1 MTDLTPVLQVQDLT
15 VSYGD
20 VMPVQGITFAVR
32 PGERIG
38 LVGES
43 GSGKSLTAVSI
54 MRLNDGATLGGSIRL
69 RDRELLTLSP
79 REMTRVRGGEIAMVY
94 QDPMS
99 SLNPV
104 RTIGHQLVE
113 AIRLHDRV
121 SAAAARARAVELLTE
136 VGVPLPEERLGQ
148 YPHEFSGGMRQ
159 RVMIAMAMSS
169 RPAVLIA
176 DEPTTALDVTTQS
189 RIIDLLDRLAEDH
202 GTAVVLI
209 THDLGVAAGFCER
222 IHVMRHGRVVEEG
235 PVDRIYAAP
244 EHPYTQALLGAVV
257 DLTVD
262 VQQPIRTAAEVLER
276 GTEPLAEAGSISAVD
291 RARESGDVLVDV
303 QGVSKVFTLGSGRRV
318 TAVDDV
324 SFQIRRGETVGLVGE
339 SGSGKST
346 VSKAVLALGG
356 IDGGSVVFDGQRPH
370 DLRGEELR
378 RLRKRMQM
386 VFQDPFSALNRR
398 QTVAQIIEAPLR
410 AHGIGTRASRA
421 EKVRETMHRVR
432 LDEEFAHRLPR
443 SMSGGQ
449 CQRVSI
455 ARSLVLEPEFLVLD
469 ESVSA
474 LDVSIQAQVL
484 NLLRELQAELGL
496 TYLFIS
502 HDLAVIRYMSSTVAV
517 MQQGRIVEIG
527 ARDALFANPQ
537 HEYTRGLM
545 AAIPV
550 ADPVLERRR
559 RAEAAALWQT
569 HGGQTGAVPATTA
582 GRGGRR

>member
-43 GSGKSLTAVSI
+43 GSGKSLTALSI

-235 PVDRIYAAP
+235 PVERIYTAP

-356 IDGGSVVFDGQRPH
+356 IDGGTVVFDGQRPH

-410 AHGIGTRASRA
+410 AHGIGTRAFRA

-545 AAIPV
+545 AAIPI

-559 RAEAAALWQT
+559 RAEAAVLWQAQ
-569 HGGQTGAVPATTA
+569 GGQTGAVPAALA

>member
-1 MTDLTPVLQVQDLT
+1 MTDATPVLQVQDLT

-20 VMPVQGITFAVR
+20 AMPVKGISFSVR

-43 GSGKSLTAVSI
+43 GSGKSLTALSI
-54 MRLNDGATLGGSIRL
+54 MRLNDGAKLGGSIRL
-69 RDRELLTLSP
+69 RDRELLTLSK

-121 SAAAARARAVELLTE
+121 SKEAARARAVELLTE
-136 VGVPLPEERLGQ
+136 VGVPLPEERLAQ

-189 RIIDLLDRLAEDH
+189 RIIDLLDRLADEH

-222 IHVMRHGRVVEEG
+222 IHVMRHGRVIEEA
-235 PVDRIYAAP
+235 PVDKLYAEP
-244 EHPYTQALLGAVV
+244 EHPYTKALLGAVV
-257 DLTVD
+257 DLTID
-262 VQQPIRTAAEVLER
+262 VHEPIRTAAEVLER
-276 GTEPLAEAGSISAVD
+276 GTEPVAEAGSISAVD
-291 RARESGDVLVDV
+291 QARETGDVLVDV

-356 IDGGSVVFDGQRPH
+356 IDAGAVVFDGHRPH
-370 DLRGEELR
+370 EMRGEELR
-378 RLRKRMQM
+378 QLRRRMQM

-398 QTVAQIIEAPLR
+398 QTVAQIIEAPLL
-410 AHGIGTRASRA
+410 AHGIGTRATRA
-421 EKVRETMHRVR
+421 EKVREAMHRVR
-432 LDEEFAHRLPR
+432 LDEEFTHRLPR

-559 RAEAAALWQT
+559 RAEAAALWQSQ
-569 HGGQTGAVPATTA
+569 GAVTGAVPAGV
-582 GRGGRR
+582 GRKA

>member
-1 MTDLTPVLQVQDLT
+1 MTDVAPVLQVQDLT

-20 VMPVQGITFAVR
+20 AMPVKGISFSVR

-43 GSGKSLTAVSI
+43 GSGKSLTALSI
-54 MRLNDGATLGGSIRL
+54 MRLNDGANLGGSIRL
-69 RDRELLTLSP
+69 RERELLTLSK
-79 REMTRVRGGEIAMVY
+79 REMTRVRGGEIAMIY

-121 SAAAARARAVELLTE
+121 PKEAARARAVELLTE
-136 VGVPLPEERLGQ
+136 VGVPLPEERLAQ

-222 IHVMRHGRVVEEG
+222 IHVMRHGRVIEEA
-235 PVDRIYAAP
+235 PVDKLYTEP
-244 EHPYTQALLGAVV
+244 EHPYTKALLGAVV
-257 DLTVD
+257 DLTID
-262 VQQPIRTAAEVLER
+262 VHEPIRTAAEVLER
-276 GTEPLAEAGSISAVD
+276 GTEPLVEAGSISAVD
-291 RARESGDVLVDV
+291 RARESGDVLVDL

-324 SFQIRRGETVGLVGE
+324 SFQIRRGETFGLVGE

-356 IDGGSVVFDGQRPH
+356 IDGGAVVFDGHRPH
-370 DLRGEELR
+370 DMRGEELR
-378 RLRKRMQM
+378 QLRRRMQM

-398 QTVAQIIEAPLR
+398 QTVAQIIEAPLL
-410 AHGIGTRASRA
+410 AHGIGTRATRA
-421 EKVRETMHRVR
+421 EKVREAMQRVR

-517 MQQGRIVEIG
+517 MQQGRLVEIG

-559 RAEAAALWQT
+559 RAEAAALWQAQ
-569 HGGQTGAVPATTA
+569 GSAMGVVPA
-582 GRGGRR
+582 GR

>member
-1 MTDLTPVLQVQDLT
+1 MSGSASILRVQDLT

-20 VMPVQGITFAVR
+20 VAPVKGITFSVR

-43 GSGKSLTAVSI
+43 GSGKSLTALSI
-54 MRLNDGATLGGSIRL
+54 MQLNDGARLGGSIRL
-69 RDRELLTLSP
+69 GDRELLTLGR

-104 RTIGHQLVE
+104 RTIGHQLIE
-113 AIRLHDRV
+113 AIRLHERMSKADASR
-121 SAAAARARAVELLTE
+121 RAVELLTE
-136 VGVPLPEERLGQ
+136 VGVPLPGERLEQ

-169 RPAVLIA
+169 RPKVLIA

-189 RIIDLLDRLAEDH
+189 RIIDLLDRLADEH
-202 GTAVVLI
+202 GTAVILI

-222 IHVMRHGRVVEEG
+222 IHVMRHGRIIEEAA
-235 PVDRIYAAP
+235 VDQLYTRP
-244 EHPYTQALLGAVV
+244 EHPYTRALLGAVV

-262 VQQPIRTAAEVLER
+262 VHRPIPTAAEVLER
-276 GTEPLAEAGSISAVD
+276 GTEPPAETTPISAVD
-291 RARESGDVLVDV
+291 RARLEGDVLVDV
-303 QGVSKVFTLGSGRRV
+303 EGLTKVFSLGSGRRV

-324 SFQIRRGETVGLVGE
+324 SFQIRRGETFGLVGQ

-346 VSKAVLALGG
+346 VSKAVLALSG
-356 IDGGSVVFDGQRPH
+356 IDAGTVSFDGHRPH
-370 DLRGEELR
+370 EMRAEPLRQLR
-378 RLRKRMQM
+378 RRMQM

-398 QTVAQIIEAPLR
+398 QTVEQIIEAPLL
-410 AHGIGTRASRA
+410 AHGIGTKASRA
-421 EKVRETMHRVR
+421 DRVREAMHRVR

-455 ARSLVLEPEFLVLD
+455 ARSLVLEPEFMVLD

-517 MQQGRIVEIG
+517 MQDGRIVEIG
-527 ARDALFANPQ
+527 ARDELFASPQ
-537 HEYTRGLM
+537 HDYTRGLM

-550 ADPVLERRR
+550 ADPVAERAR
-559 RAEAAALWQT
+559 RARAAALWQEQGSDMT
-569 HGGQTGAVPATTA
+569 ITPIA
-582 GRGGRR
+582 R

>member
-1 MTDLTPVLQVQDLT
+1 MTDLMPVLQVQDLT

-43 GSGKSLTAVSI
+43 GSGKSLTALSI

-356 IDGGSVVFDGQRPH
+356 IDGGTVVFDGQRPH

-559 RAEAAALWQT
+559 RAEAAALWQS

-582 GRGGRR
+582 GRGGR

>member
-1 MTDLTPVLQVQDLT
+1 MTDLMPVLQVQDLT

-43 GSGKSLTAVSI
+43 GSGKSLTALSI

-356 IDGGSVVFDGQRPH
+356 IDGGTVVFDGQRPH

-410 AHGIGTRASRA
+410 AHGIGNRASRA

-559 RAEAAALWQT
+559 RAEAAALWQS

-582 GRGGRR
+582 GRGGR

>member
-1 MTDLTPVLQVQDLT
+1 MTSVADDAVLEVRDLT
-15 VSYGD
+15 VAYGD
-20 VMPVQGITFAVR
+20 TTPVKGIGFAVR

-43 GSGKSLTAVSI
+43 GSGKSLTALSI
-54 MRLNDGATLGGSIRL
+54 MRLAEGARLGGSIRL
-69 RDRELLTLSP
+69 EGRELLDLSE

-113 AIRLHDRV
+113 AIRLHDRM
-121 SAAAARARAVELLTE
+121 SKEAARRRAVELLTE
-136 VGVPLPEERLGQ
+136 VGVPFPEERLSQ

-169 RPAVLIA
+169 RPKVLIA

-189 RIIDLLDRLAEDH
+189 RIIDLLDRLAEEH

-222 IHVMRHGRVVEEG
+222 IHVMRQGRIIEEG
-235 PVDRIYAAP
+235 PVEQLYAAP
-244 EHPYTQALLGAVV
+244 EHPYTRALLGAVV

-262 VQQPIRTAAEVLER
+262 VHRPIQTTGDVFERHVAEGDGDGAV
-276 GTEPLAEAGSISAVD
+276 SAVD
-291 RARESGDVLVDV
+291 RARETGDVLLDV
-303 QGVSKVFTLGSGRRV
+303 RDLRKVFALGSGRRV

-324 SFQIRRGETVGLVGE
+324 SFQIRRGETFGLVGE

-356 IDGGSVVFDGQRPH
+356 IDGGSVVFDGLRPH
-370 DLRGEELR
+370 ELRAEPLR
-378 RLRKRMQM
+378 RLRRRMQM

-398 QTVAQIIEAPLR
+398 QTVAEIIEAPLR
-410 AHGIGTRASRA
+410 AHGIGTRVSRA
-421 EKVRETMHRVR
+421 DKVREAMHRVR
-432 LDEEFAHRLPR
+432 LDEEFASRLPR

-484 NLLRELQAELGL
+484 NLLRDLQSQLGL

-517 MQQGRIVEIG
+517 MQQGRIVEMA
-527 ARDALFANPQ
+527 ARDQLFADPQ

-545 AAIPV
+545 AAIPI
-550 ADPVLERRR
+550 ADPVAERRR
-559 RAEAAALWQT
+559 RAEAAALWESS
-569 HGGQTGAVPATTA
+569 GRPTGTVVT
-582 GRGGRR
+582 R

>member
-43 GSGKSLTAVSI
+43 GSGKSLTALSI

-356 IDGGSVVFDGQRPH
+356 IDGGTVVFDGQRPH

-455 ARSLVLEPEFLVLD
+455 ARSLVLEPDFLVLD

-582 GRGGRR
+582 GRGGR

>member
-43 GSGKSLTAVSI
+43 GSGKSLTALSI

-136 VGVPLPEERLGQ
+136 VGVPLPDERLGQ

-189 RIIDLLDRLAEDH
+189 RIIDLLGRLADDH

-276 GTEPLAEAGSISAVD
+276 GTEPLAESGSISAVD

-303 QGVSKVFTLGSGRRV
+303 QGLSKVFTLGSGRRV

-356 IDGGSVVFDGQRPH
+356 IDGGTVVFDGQRPH

-421 EKVRETMHRVR
+421 DKVRETMHRVR

-484 NLLRELQAELGL
+484 NLLRELQTELGL

-545 AAIPV
+545 PAIPI

-559 RAEAAALWQT
+559 RAEAAALWQAQ
-569 HGGQTGAVPATTA
+569 GGQTGAVPAALA
-582 GRGGRR
+582 GRGGPR

>member
-43 GSGKSLTAVSI
+43 GSGKSLTALSI

-235 PVDRIYAAP
+235 PVDRIYTAP

-356 IDGGSVVFDGQRPH
+356 IDGGTVVFDGQRPH

-484 NLLRELQAELGL
+484 NLLRELQTELGL

-545 AAIPV
+545 AAIPI

-559 RAEAAALWQT
+559 RAEAAVLWQAQ
-569 HGGQTGAVPATTA
+569 GGQTGAVPAALA

>member
-43 GSGKSLTAVSI
+43 GSGKSLTALSI

-324 SFQIRRGETVGLVGE
+324 SFRIRRGETVGLVGE

-356 IDGGSVVFDGQRPH
+356 IDGGTVVFDGQRPH

-421 EKVRETMHRVR
+421 EKVRETMHHVR

>member
-43 GSGKSLTAVSI
+43 GSGKSLTALSI

>member
-43 GSGKSLTAVSI
+43 GSGKSLTALSI

-356 IDGGSVVFDGQRPH
+356 IDGGTVVFDGQRPH

-455 ARSLVLEPEFLVLD
+455 ARSLVLEPDFLVLD

-550 ADPVLERRR
+550 ADPILERRR
-559 RAEAAALWQT
+559 RAEAAALWQAQ
-569 HGGQTGAVPATTA
+569 GGQTGAVPATTA
-582 GRGGRR
+582 GRGGR

>member
-43 GSGKSLTAVSI
+43 GSGKSLTALSI

-324 SFQIRRGETVGLVGE
+324 SFRIRRGETVGLVGE

-410 AHGIGTRASRA
+410 AHGIGTRVSRA

-559 RAEAAALWQT
+559 RAEAAALWQAQ
-569 HGGQTGAVPATTA
+569 GGQTGAVPATTA
-582 GRGGRR
+582 GRGGR

>member
-43 GSGKSLTAVSI
+43 GSGKSLTALSI

-79 REMTRVRGGEIAMVY
+79 REMTRVRGGAIAMVY

-235 PVDRIYAAP
+235 PVDRIYATP

-455 ARSLVLEPEFLVLD
+455 ARSLVLEPDFLVLD

-559 RAEAAALWQT
+559 RAEAAALWQAQ
-569 HGGQTGAVPATTA
+569 GGQTGAVPAALA
-582 GRGGRR
+582 GRGGR

>member
-1 MTDLTPVLQVQDLT
+1 MTDLMPVLQVQDLT
-15 VSYGD
+15 VAYGD

-43 GSGKSLTAVSI
+43 GSGKSLTALSI
-54 MRLNDGATLGGSIRL
+54 MRLNEGATLGGSIRL

-262 VQQPIRTAAEVLER
+262 VQLPIRTAAEVLER

-356 IDGGSVVFDGQRPH
+356 IDGGTVVFDGQRPH

-432 LDEEFAHRLPR
+432 LDEAFAHRLPR

-455 ARSLVLEPEFLVLD
+455 ARSLVLEPDFLVLD

-569 HGGQTGAVPATTA
+569 QGGQTGAVPATTA
-582 GRGGRR
+582 ERGGR

>member
-43 GSGKSLTAVSI
+43 GSGKSLTALSI

-235 PVDRIYAAP
+235 PVDRIYTAP

-324 SFQIRRGETVGLVGE
+324 SFKIRRGETVGLVGE

-356 IDGGSVVFDGQRPH
+356 IDGGTVVFDGQRPH

-545 AAIPV
+545 AAIPI

-559 RAEAAALWQT
+559 RAEAAALWQAQ
-569 HGGQTGAVPATTA
+569 GGQTGAVPAALA

>member
-1 MTDLTPVLQVQDLT
+1 MTDLMPVLQVQDLT

-43 GSGKSLTAVSI
+43 GSGKSLTALSI

-356 IDGGSVVFDGQRPH
+356 IDGGTVVFDGQRPH

-455 ARSLVLEPEFLVLD
+455 ARSLVLEPDFLVLD

-559 RAEAAALWQT
+559 RAEAAALWQS

>member
-43 GSGKSLTAVSI
+43 GSGKSLTALSI

-235 PVDRIYAAP
+235 PVDRIYAGP

-356 IDGGSVVFDGQRPH
+356 IDGGAVVFDGQRPH

-455 ARSLVLEPEFLVLD
+455 ARSLVLEPKFLVLD

-582 GRGGRR
+582 GRGGR

>member
-1 MTDLTPVLQVQDLT
+1 MTDVTPVLQVQDLT

-20 VMPVQGITFAVR
+20 AMPVKGITFSVR

-43 GSGKSLTAVSI
+43 GSGKSLTALSI

-69 RDRELLTLSP
+69 RDRELLTLSK

-104 RTIGHQLVE
+104 RTIGNQLVE
-113 AIRLHDRV
+113 AIRLHERM
-121 SAAAARARAVELLTE
+121 SKEAARARAVELLTE
-136 VGVPLPEERLGQ
+136 VGVPLPEERLAQ

-189 RIIDLLDRLAEDH
+189 RIIDLLDRLADEH

-222 IHVMRHGRVVEEG
+222 IHVMRHGKVIEEQ
-235 PVDRIYAAP
+235 PVDALYAAP
-244 EHPYTQALLGAVV
+244 EHPYTKALLGAVV

-262 VQQPIRTAAEVLER
+262 VHQPIRTSAEVLER
-276 GTEPLAEAGSISAVD
+276 GTEPLVEAGSISAVD

-324 SFQIRRGETVGLVGE
+324 SFQIRRGETFGLVGE

-356 IDGGSVVFDGQRPH
+356 IDAGAVVFDGHRPH
-370 DLRGEELR
+370 EMRGEELR
-378 RLRKRMQM
+378 KLRRRMQM

-398 QTVAQIIEAPLR
+398 QTVAQIIEAPLL
-410 AHGIGTRASRA
+410 AHGIGTRATRA
-421 EKVRETMHRVR
+421 EKVREAMHRVR
-432 LDEEFAHRLPR
+432 LDEEFTHRLPR

-559 RAEAAALWQT
+559 RAEAAVLWQAQ
-569 HGGQTGAVPATTA
+569 GAVTGVVPATA
-582 GRGGRR
+582 GRNAR

>member
-1 MTDLTPVLQVQDLT
+1 MTDVTPVLQVQDLT

-43 GSGKSLTAVSI
+43 GSGKSLTALSI

-69 RDRELLTLSP
+69 RDRELLTLRP

-113 AIRLHDRV
+113 AVRLHDRV

-244 EHPYTQALLGAVV
+244 EHPYTKALLGAVV

-276 GTEPLAEAGSISAVD
+276 GTEPLAEAGSISAID

-356 IDGGSVVFDGQRPH
+356 IDGGTVVFDGQRPH
-370 DLRGEELR
+370 DLHGEELR

-398 QTVAQIIEAPLR
+398 QTVAEIIEAPLR
-410 AHGIGTRASRA
+410 AHGIGTRATRA
-421 EKVRETMHRVR
+421 EKVREAMHRVR

-484 NLLRELQAELGL
+484 NLLRELQTELGL

-545 AAIPV
+545 AAIPI

-559 RAEAAALWQT
+559 RAQAAALWQAQ
-569 HGGQTGAVPATTA
+569 GGQTGAVPATTA
-582 GRGGRR
+582 GRGGR

>member
-1 MTDLTPVLQVQDLT
+1 MTDVTPVLQVQDLT

-43 GSGKSLTAVSI
+43 GSGKSLTALSI
-54 MRLNDGATLGGSIRL
+54 MRLNDGAALGGSVRL
-69 RDRELLTLSP
+69 RDRELLTLRP

-136 VGVPLPEERLGQ
+136 VGVPLPEERLSQ

-244 EHPYTQALLGAVV
+244 EHPYTKALLGAVV

-276 GTEPLAEAGSISAVD
+276 GTEPLAEAGSISAID

-356 IDGGSVVFDGQRPH
+356 IDGGTVVFDGQRPH
-370 DLRGEELR
+370 DLHGEELR

-398 QTVAQIIEAPLR
+398 QTVAEIIEAPLR

-421 EKVRETMHRVR
+421 EKVREAMHRVR

-484 NLLRELQAELGL
+484 NLLRELQTELGL

-545 AAIPV
+545 AAIPI

-559 RAEAAALWQT
+559 RAQAAALWQAQ
-569 HGGQTGAVPATTA
+569 GGQTGAVPATTA
-582 GRGGRR
+582 GRGGR

>member
-1 MTDLTPVLQVQDLT
+1 MTDLMPVLQVQDLT

-43 GSGKSLTAVSI
+43 GSGKSLTALSI
-54 MRLNDGATLGGSIRL
+54 MRRSDGATLGGSIRL

-222 IHVMRHGRVVEEG
+222 IHVMRHGRVV
-235 PVDRIYAAP
+235 
-244 EHPYTQALLGAVV
+244 
-257 DLTVD
+257 
-262 VQQPIRTAAEVLER
+262 
-276 GTEPLAEAGSISAVD
+276 
-291 RARESGDVLVDV
+291 
-303 QGVSKVFTLGSGRRV
+303 
-318 TAVDDV
+318 
-324 SFQIRRGETVGLVGE
+324 
-339 SGSGKST
+339 
-346 VSKAVLALGG
+346 
-356 IDGGSVVFDGQRPH
+356 
-370 DLRGEELR
+370 
-378 RLRKRMQM
+378 
-386 VFQDPFSALNRR
+386 
-398 QTVAQIIEAPLR
+398 
-410 AHGIGTRASRA
+410 
-421 EKVRETMHRVR
+421 
-432 LDEEFAHRLPR
+432 
-443 SMSGGQ
+443 
-449 CQRVSI
+449 
-455 ARSLVLEPEFLVLD
+455 
-469 ESVSA
+469 
-474 LDVSIQAQVL
+474 
-484 NLLRELQAELGL
+484 
-496 TYLFIS
+496 
-502 HDLAVIRYMSSTVAV
+502 
-517 MQQGRIVEIG
+517 
-527 ARDALFANPQ
+527 
-537 HEYTRGLM
+537 
-545 AAIPV
+545 
-550 ADPVLERRR
+550 
-559 RAEAAALWQT
+559 
-569 HGGQTGAVPATTA
+569 
-582 GRGGRR
+582 

>member
-43 GSGKSLTAVSI
+43 GSGKSLTALSI

-189 RIIDLLDRLAEDH
+189 RIIDLLDQLAENH

-235 PVDRIYAAP
+235 PVDRIYTAP

-356 IDGGSVVFDGQRPH
+356 IDGGTVVFDGQRPH

-545 AAIPV
+545 AAIPI

-559 RAEAAALWQT
+559 RAEAAALWQAQ
-569 HGGQTGAVPATTA
+569 GGQTGAVPAALA

>member
-1 MTDLTPVLQVQDLT
+1 MTDVTPVLRVQDLT
-15 VSYGD
+15 VSYRD
-20 VMPVQGITFAVR
+20 VTPVKGISFAVR

-43 GSGKSLTAVSI
+43 GSGKSLTALSI
-54 MRLNDGATLGGSIRL
+54 MRLNDGAALGGSIRL

-121 SAAAARARAVELLTE
+121 SKAAARVRAVELLTE
-136 VGVPLPEERLGQ
+136 VGVPLPEERLSQ

-262 VQQPIRTAAEVLER
+262 VHRPIRTAAEVLER
-276 GTEPLAEAGSISAVD
+276 GTEPLVEAGSISAVD

-356 IDGGSVVFDGQRPH
+356 IDGGAVVFDGQRPH

-378 RLRKRMQM
+378 RLRRRMQM

-398 QTVAQIIEAPLR
+398 QTVAQIIEAPLL
-410 AHGIGTRASRA
+410 AHGIGTRATRA
-421 EKVRETMHRVR
+421 EKVREAMHRVR

-484 NLLRELQAELGL
+484 NLLRELQTELGL

-517 MQQGRIVEIG
+517 MQRGRIVEIG

-537 HEYTRGLM
+537 HEYTRSLM

-550 ADPVLERRR
+550 ADPARERQR
-559 RAEAAALWQT
+559 RAEAAALL
-569 HGGQTGAVPATTA
+569 AAEPVAASPA
-582 GRGGRR
+582 

>member
-43 GSGKSLTAVSI
+43 GSGKSLTALSI

-410 AHGIGTRASRA
+410 AHGIGTRVSRA

-559 RAEAAALWQT
+559 RAEAAALWQAQ
-569 HGGQTGAVPATTA
+569 GGQTGAVPATTA

>member
-43 GSGKSLTAVSI
+43 GSGKSLTALSI

-324 SFQIRRGETVGLVGE
+324 SFRIRRGETVGLVGE

-356 IDGGSVVFDGQRPH
+356 IDGGTVVFDGQRPH

-559 RAEAAALWQT
+559 RAEAAALWQAQ
-569 HGGQTGAVPATTA
+569 GGQTGAVPATTA

>member
-43 GSGKSLTAVSI
+43 GSGKSLTALSI

-121 SAAAARARAVELLTE
+121 SAATARARAVELLTE

-235 PVDRIYAAP
+235 PVDRIYATP

-455 ARSLVLEPEFLVLD
+455 ARSLVLEPDFLVLD

-559 RAEAAALWQT
+559 RAEAAALWQAQ
-569 HGGQTGAVPATTA
+569 GGQTGAVPAALA
-582 GRGGRR
+582 GRGGR

>member
-1 MTDLTPVLQVQDLT
+1 MTDLTPVLQVQDFT

-43 GSGKSLTAVSI
+43 GSGKSLTALSI

-235 PVDRIYAAP
+235 PVDRIYTAP

-324 SFQIRRGETVGLVGE
+324 SFKIRRGETVGLVGE

-356 IDGGSVVFDGQRPH
+356 IDGGTVVFDGQRPH

-545 AAIPV
+545 AAIPI

-559 RAEAAALWQT
+559 RAEAAALWQAQ
-569 HGGQTGAVPATTA
+569 GGQTGAVPAALA